1 LLPDRNHIVM
11 FCVRPPVNIASLR
24 LCRFFS
30 MLIVFVICNNSNQDC
45 AVSRTWVLVTVFTW
59 SCSYHIKHALFV
71 MLLLRIVHCLSVCP
85 SCLYILSKRP
95 NISSHFF
102 HPPSGSTSS
111 SFCRQNI
118 TAKFWRD
125 PFQMTLSDSLDWNWK
140 YVWNVTSLTCTVPP
154 HMDAP
159 VTMYWPSFHRLS

>member
-1 LLPDRNHIVM
+1 
-11 FCVRPPVNIASLR
+11 
-24 LCRFFS
+24 

-59 SCSYHIKHALFV
+59 ACSYHIKHALFV

-102 HPPSGSTSS
+102 HPPSGSTTVLVFAHKILLRNS
-111 SFCRQNI
+111 
-118 TAKFWRD
+118 D
-125 PFQMTLSDSLDWNWK
+125 GTLFKWPWA
-140 YVWNVTSLTCTVPP
+140 TV
-154 HMDAP
+154 
-159 VTMYWPSFHRLS
+159 